1 MARTVTASLDAPAA
15 PVKAMPGSATPREHR
30 WQPLT
35 SFRIA
40 DYGGTDVGP
49 MTLLQS
55 TQIGRF
61 GSRSGD

>member
-1 MARTVTASLDAPAA
+1 
-15 PVKAMPGSATPREHR
+15 MPGSATPREHR

-49 MTLLQS
+49 MILLCS